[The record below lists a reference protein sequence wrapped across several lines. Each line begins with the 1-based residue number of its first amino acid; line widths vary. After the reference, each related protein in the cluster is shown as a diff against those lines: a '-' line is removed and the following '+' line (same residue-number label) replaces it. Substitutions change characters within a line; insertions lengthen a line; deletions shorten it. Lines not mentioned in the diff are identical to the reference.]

1 MNRLKAKIETVV
13 ASIALAAI
21 AAAAATAAILF
32 SSVALFI
39 WVQQRYDI
47 VIACVS
53 LAAIYF
59 FIAFLSLVAVYL
71 RRRKLERETSKAA
84 AASANPQGLSNPDFI
99 LSALDGFSSLGA
111 KRAVSIFALVA
122 AMALAISD
130 FKKTH
135 ASSRKPAT
143 KT

>member
-1 MNRLKAKIETVV
+1 MNRLKAKIETAV

-32 SSVALFI
+32 SSVALFM
-39 WVQQRYDI
+39 WVQQRYDT

-53 LAAIYF
+53 LAAIYS
-59 FIAFLSLVAVYL
+59 FIAFFSLVAVYL
-71 RRRKLERETSKAA
+71 RRRKLERKTLQAA
-84 AASANPQGLSNPDFI
+84 AASANPRGLSDPDFI
-99 LSALDGFSSLGA
+99 LSAFDGFRSLGA

-135 ASSRKPAT
+135 ASSGKPAT